1 MGTRWCSC
9 RPSAVGEATTVNRN
23 GDFRILDASVDVA
36 SLRQRL
42 EARGIGAVVTFEG
55 RVRDHNDGRA
65 VHGLS
70 YQAYV
75 ELAEAEGR
83 RILEEVLARF
93 EVARVEC
100 VHRVGDLALGEV
112 AVWAGA
118 SAAHRAA
125 AFDACRYVI
134 DEVKARVPIWKREH
148 YVEGA
153 PEWLHP
159 EPGRP
164 K

>member
-1 MGTRWCSC
+1 MFAISQT
-9 RPSAVGEATTVNRN
+9 P
-23 GDFRILDASVDVA
+23 IDVA
-36 SLRQRL
+36 HLRSEL
-42 EARGIGAVVTFEG
+42 EAAGAGAVVCFEG

-65 VHGLS
+65 VNGLA

-83 RILEEVLARF
+83 RIVDDARARF
-93 EVARVEC
+93 AVERIVC

-112 AVWAGA
+112 AVWTGA

-134 DEVKARVPIWKREH
+134 DQVKARVPIWKREH

-153 PEWLHP
+153 SEWLHP
-159 EPGRP
+159 DAVAHE
-164 K
+164 

>member
-1 MGTRWCSC
+1 MFSVSDAPIDAARLQRDLET
-9 RPSAVGEATTVNRN
+9 
-23 GDFRILDASVDVA
+23 ASV
-36 SLRQRL
+36 
-42 EARGIGAVVTFEG
+42 GAVVCFEG
-55 RVRDHNDGRA
+55 RVRGHNGGRA
-65 VHGLS
+65 VSGLT

-83 RILEEVLARF
+83 RIIEEARTRF
-93 EVARVEC
+93 EIERVAC
-100 VHRVGDLALGEV
+100 VHRIGGLALGEV
-112 AVWAGA
+112 AVWAGV
-118 SAAHRAA
+118 SAGHRAA

-153 PEWLHP
+153 SEWLHP
-159 EPGRP
+159 APDSR

>member
-1 MGTRWCSC
+1 MQAFTLQDS
-9 RPSAVGEATTVNRN
+9 PIDS
-23 GDFRILDASVDVA
+23 DV
-36 SLRQRL
+36 LRRTL
-42 EARGIGAVVTFEG
+42 EGSGVGAVVCFEG

-70 YQAYV
+70 YQAYK
-75 ELAEAEGR
+75 ELAEAEGA
-83 RILEEVLARF
+83 RIVAEARSKF
-93 EVARVEC
+93 VVEQIVC
-100 VHRVGDLALGEV
+100 VHRVGDLALGDV

-118 SAAHRAA
+118 SAGHRGA

-148 YVEGA
+148 YLEGA
-153 PEWLHP
+153 SEWLHP
-159 EPGRP
+159 DA